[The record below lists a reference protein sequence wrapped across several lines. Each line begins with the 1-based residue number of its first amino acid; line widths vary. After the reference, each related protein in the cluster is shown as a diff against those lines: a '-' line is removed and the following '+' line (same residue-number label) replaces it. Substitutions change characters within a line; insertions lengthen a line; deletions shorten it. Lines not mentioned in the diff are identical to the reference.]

1 MSCCLNKTGNTK
13 FNPYFGNND
22 SKERKKA
29 SKLKKNPKIVYKIT
43 YKKIKTKDVHQ
54 TYLKARTKVCGLQK
68 RIDVQQ

>member
-29 SKLKKNPKIVYKIT
+29 SKLKKKSKNSIQDYI
-43 YKKIKTKDVHQ
+43 
-54 TYLKARTKVCGLQK
+54 
-68 RIDVQQ
+68 